1 MSLTVTLTPTLIAA
15 VVYTLGFLITAA
27 AFLSDEMSFSS
38 PRYWASVASAMVW
51 PLIIIQVT
59 VLARFDI
66 YLGNIV
72 RDMKDKF
79 DQTKC
84 DHNNISQLGDYEVNG
99 RVGDEICNDC
109 GKVWWEE

>member
-15 VVYTLGFLITAA
+15 VVYTLGFLIAVT

-59 VLARFDI
+59 VLARFD
-66 YLGNIV
+66 
-72 RDMKDKF
+72 MKDKF

-99 RVGDEICNDC
+99 RVGKEICNDC